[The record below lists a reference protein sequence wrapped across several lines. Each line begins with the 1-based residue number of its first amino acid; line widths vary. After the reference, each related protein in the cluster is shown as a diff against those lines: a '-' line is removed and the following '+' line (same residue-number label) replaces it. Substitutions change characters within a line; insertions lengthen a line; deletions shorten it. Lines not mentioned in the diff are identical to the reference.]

1 MAKKK
6 ATSERVHRELTEN
19 ERGKLTTARREMERA
34 EDEILAEG
42 GLRKKA
48 RARVRQQVTKTIADL
63 RSRRESLGL
72 SLADVET
79 KSGLKRSALSRLEN
93 NAENAN
99 PTLLT
104 LQRYAEAVGAT
115 ISTSVT
121 QG

>member
-1 MAKKK
+1 
-6 ATSERVHRELTEN
+6 
-19 ERGKLTTARREMERA
+19 
-34 EDEILAEG
+34 
-42 GLRKKA
+42 
-48 RARVRQQVTKTIADL
+48 VRQQVTQAIAEL
-63 RSRRESLGL
+63 RGRRESLGL
-72 SLADVET
+72 SLADVEA

-104 LQRYAEAVGAT
+104 LQRYAEAVGLT